1 MTKMNKILKFLK
13 KQDMLEKFNKDTG
26 KWETVKMDLS
36 DPKIYEVI
44 QIMTAELE
52 ILVRIEQLRLQIY
65 NGDLALDEYMKM
77 KDDKEAFIK
86 YLEEKYPKDD
96 KDKEK
101 TKEK

>member
-1 MTKMNKILKFLK
+1 MSNVKEQNDTEKTKANTKRVVRMV
-13 KQDMLEKFNKDTG
+13 E
-26 KWETVKMDLS
+26 DLF
-36 DPKIYEVI
+36 V
-44 QIMTAELE
+44 A
-52 ILVRIEQLRLQIY
+52 VEQLRLQIY

-96 KDKEK
+96 QDKEK

>member
-1 MTKMNKILKFLK
+1 MIQK
-13 KQDMLEKFNKDTG
+13 KQKPTLKRVVRMVE
-26 KWETVKMDLS
+26 DLF
-36 DPKIYEVI
+36 V
-44 QIMTAELE
+44 A
-52 ILVRIEQLRLQIY
+52 VEQLRLQIY

-96 KDKEK
+96 KNKEK

>member
-1 MTKMNKILKFLK
+1 MIQK
-13 KQDMLEKFNKDTG
+13 KQKPTLKRVVRMVE
-26 KWETVKMDLS
+26 DLF
-36 DPKIYEVI
+36 V
-44 QIMTAELE
+44 A
-52 ILVRIEQLRLQIY
+52 VEQLRLQIY

-96 KDKEK
+96 QDKEK

>member
-1 MTKMNKILKFLK
+1 MIQK
-13 KQDMLEKFNKDTG
+13 KQKPTLKRVVRMVE
-26 KWETVKMDLS
+26 DLF
-36 DPKIYEVI
+36 V
-44 QIMTAELE
+44 A
-52 ILVRIEQLRLQIY
+52 VEQLRLQIY

-77 KDDKEAFIK
+77 KDDKQAFIK

>member
-1 MTKMNKILKFLK
+1 MV
-13 KQDMLEKFNKDTG
+13 D
-26 KWETVKMDLS
+26 
-36 DPKIYEVI
+36 
-44 QIMTAELE
+44 ELF
-52 ILVRIEQLRLQIY
+52 VAVEQLRLQIY

-96 KDKEK
+96 QDKEK

>member
-1 MTKMNKILKFLK
+1 MIQK
-13 KQDMLEKFNKDTG
+13 KQKPTLKR
-26 KWETVKMDLS
+26 V
-36 DPKIYEVI
+36 
-44 QIMTAELE
+44 
-52 ILVRIEQLRLQIY
+52 VRIVEDLFVAVEQLRLPIY

-96 KDKEK
+96 QDKEK

>member
-1 MTKMNKILKFLK
+1 MIQK
-13 KQDMLEKFNKDTG
+13 KQKPTLKRVVRMVE
-26 KWETVKMDLS
+26 DLF
-36 DPKIYEVI
+36 V
-44 QIMTAELE
+44 A
-52 ILVRIEQLRLQIY
+52 VEQLRLQIY
-65 NGDLALDEYMKM
+65 NGDLAPDEYMKM

>member
-1 MTKMNKILKFLK
+1 MIQK
-13 KQDMLEKFNKDTG
+13 KQKPTLKRVVRMVE
-26 KWETVKMDLS
+26 DLF
-36 DPKIYEVI
+36 V
-44 QIMTAELE
+44 A
-52 ILVRIEQLRLQIY
+52 VEQLRLQIY

>member
-1 MTKMNKILKFLK
+1 MIHK
-13 KQDMLEKFNKDTG
+13 KQKPTLKRVVRMVE
-26 KWETVKMDLS
+26 DLF
-36 DPKIYEVI
+36 V
-44 QIMTAELE
+44 A
-52 ILVRIEQLRLQIY
+52 VEQLRLQIY

-96 KDKEK
+96 QDKEK

>member
-1 MTKMNKILKFLK
+1 MRQK
-13 KQDMLEKFNKDTG
+13 KQKPTLKRVVRMVE
-26 KWETVKMDLS
+26 DLF
-36 DPKIYEVI
+36 V
-44 QIMTAELE
+44 A
-52 ILVRIEQLRLQIY
+52 VEQLRLQIY